1 MRPLLVLALDGATF
15 DVIRPLSEA
24 GRLPNLARWIEDGS
38 SAPLRSTTPPVT
50 FPAWSTFMTGLE
62 PGRHGVFDFTEKVP
76 GAYRLRFVN
85 ASDRYGSSLFARVC
99 EAGGRVLVLGMPA
112 TFPPEPLDGLLVCG
126 FDAPVSAGTEAS
138 SASDP
143 ELYRDIAAEVGPWMR
158 PDLNEGARE
167 KGFHERAVG
176 VLLDRIARKKRFALE
191 ALARLRERWDGER
204 PDLML
209 VVFSESDTVGHH
221 YWRDHD
227 PGSPRHDPAASAERR
242 GAVAAVYEALDS
254 ACGELREAYGE
265 DAMCV
270 VLSDHG
276 MGGASKRVVHLNRYL
291 AQCGLLA
298 RVPAGR
304 GVDLL
309 ARRARDLALRLL
321 PPRAAQQIFRRARGA
336 AARLESAARFQGFD
350 WRRTL
355 AFSEEANTLP
365 GVWINLAGR
374 EARGCVAPGDY
385 EAVRDRVIEAL
396 KAWKLPGGAPVV
408 AGALRRE
415 EVFEGPF
422 VERAPDVVVELALDE
437 GYGLSLVA
445 TPWSAGRGDGQGY
458 AGPPDG
464 GESPGSLREL
474 AGHEFAGGRG
484 VGMNGTH
491 RSHGIFVATGQP
503 FTLADG
509 ALPRLVDM
517 APTLLGSMG
526 IEWSEEQRD
535 GAPLLKPRREYSEE
549 EDALVADRLRAL
561 GYLE

>member
-1 MRPLLVLALDGATF
+1 VRPLLVLALDGATF
-15 DVIRPLSEA
+15 DVIRPLAEA
-24 GRLPNLARWIEDGS
+24 GRLPNLARWMEEGT
-38 SAPLRSTTPPVT
+38 SAPLRSTIPPVT
-50 FPAWSTFMTGLE
+50 FPAY
-62 PGRHGVFDFTEKVP
+62 
-76 GAYRLRFVN
+76 GA
-85 ASDRYGSSLFARVC
+85 SLFARVC

-126 FDAPVSAGTEAS
+126 FDAPVSAGSEAS

-143 ELYRDIAAEVGPWMR
+143 DLYREIAAEVGPWMR

-167 KGFHERAVG
+167 EGFHERAVG
-176 VLLDRIARKKRFALE
+176 VLLDRIERKKRFALA
-191 ALARLRERWDGER
+191 ALERLRERANGAGPE
-204 PDLML
+204 LML

-227 PGSPRHDPAASAERR
+227 PGSPRHDPTASAERR
-242 GAVAAVYEALDS
+242 GAVAAVYEALDA

-265 DAMCV
+265 DAPCV

-276 MGGASKRVVHLNRYL
+276 MGGAARRVVHLNRYL
-291 AQCGLLA
+291 AECGLLA

-304 GVDLL
+304 GLDLV
-309 ARRARDLALRLL
+309 ARRARDLALRIL
-321 PPRAAQQIFRRARGA
+321 PPRVAQQIFRRARGA

-374 EARGCVAPGDY
+374 ETRGCVAPADY
-385 EAVRDRVIEAL
+385 EAVRNRVIEAL
-396 KAWKLPGGAPVV
+396 AAWKLPDGAPVV
-408 AGALRRE
+408 ARALRRE

-422 VERAPDVVVELALDE
+422 LERAPDVVVELALDE

-445 TPWSAGRGDGQGY
+445 TRWNEDATGADSV
-458 AGPPDG
+458 
-464 GESPGSLREL
+464 REL
-474 AGHEFAGGRG
+474 ADHELAGGRG
-484 VGMNGTH
+484 LGMNGTH
-491 RSHGIFVATGQP
+491 RSNGIFIATGTATGAAAGQP
-503 FTLADG
+503 LALAGG

-517 APTLLGSMG
+517 APTLLGAMG

-535 GAPLLKPRREYSEE
+535 GSPLLAPRREYSEE
-549 EDALVADRLRAL
+549 EDALVAERLRAL